1 MASQPPAGSGP
12 MPASSAGPDRGS
24 GAPPEPSPTS
34 RAKRR
39 RDTEAQPARP
49 SLVGSQPDASTTTP
63 LTAKGPSTVNGTAA
77 GAVLTALSEEAKLYE
92 ARKDVFMAIAQSV
105 DNVVSCFEGPRKQIA
120 KEATTYVVQ
129 ALKRI
134 MGNGTAAPTPSR
146 NWAKVVASAESA
158 APAPAQ
164 APAPAPARTQN
175 PIHPQAQTQTLA
187 QPKEDLRVFARIPEE
202 GLTAARKH
210 APFALRRKV
219 CQALGLQL
227 ADIPHIYHIATGY
240 SLRPLNKQFQ
250 QALLTDKQKLADSLG
265 AYKVET
271 PTKWFTYVV
280 PRCPAKLWTIDGDA
294 LDPAT
299 LVEEEVFAQTG
310 CKPIRARQSQL
321 GVNPITNEVS
331 WIISFSAEVL
341 PFRLFNQ
348 SSRSQL
354 IQKKKTIA
362 RHDPGCQGYHSNRYC
377 NRQPLCGNCSRP
389 SGSHETWPCIARP
402 KCANCAGPFQANH
415 KGCPARPLVVN
426 GSPTLPGRKELSRIR
441 KAGQKA
447 YEALYQSSQAGTH
460 ARSTQQPS
468 NSLTSPQPGSKRPRA
483 PTPTQDSIIVAD
495 VSDTASSSSMEEDE
509 TEAEADVSDSNPILP
524 PLPTQHTPATS
535 SSRVQRVAQKPDYN
549 VINAYTHLDLDS
561 EQ

>member
-1 MASQPPAGSGP
+1 MASQPPAGPGSP
-12 MPASSAGPDRGS
+12 PAPSAGPDRGS

-39 RDTEAQPARP
+39 RGTEAQPFQP
-49 SLVGSQPDASTTTP
+49 SLVGSKPDASTTAP
-63 LTAKGPSTVNGTAA
+63 LTAKGPTTITGTAT
-77 GAVLTALSEEAKLYE
+77 GAVLTALDEEAKHYE
-92 ARKDVFMAIAQSV
+92 ARKDVFIAIAQSV
-105 DNVVSCFEGPRKQIA
+105 DNVVSCFEGPTKQIA
-120 KEATTYVVQ
+120 KEATAYVIQ

-134 MGNGTAAPTPSR
+134 MGNEA
-146 NWAKVVASAESA
+146 A
-158 APAPAQ
+158 APAPRRNWADVAAS
-164 APAPAPARTQN
+164 APATAPAPARNATRNPTQ
-175 PIHPQAQTQTLA
+175 PQAQAQTQPQALTQL
-187 QPKEDLRVFARIPEE
+187 KEDLRVFARIPEE
-202 GLTAARKH
+202 GLGAARKH
-210 APFALRRKV
+210 APFTLRRTV
-219 CQALGLQL
+219 CQALSLQL

-240 SLRPLNKQFQ
+240 SLRPLNKQVQ
-250 QALLTDKQKLADSLG
+250 QTLLANRQKLADSLG

-280 PRCPAKLWTIDGDA
+280 PRCPAKLWSLDGEA

-310 CKPIRARQSQL
+310 CKPTRARQSQL
-321 GVNPITNEVS
+321 GINPITNEVS

-354 IQKKKTIA
+354 IQKKKTLI
-362 RHDPGCQGYHSNRYC
+362 RHDPDCQGYHSNRYC
-377 NRQPLCGNCSRP
+377 NRQPLCSNCSRP
-389 SGSHETWPCIARP
+389 AGSHETWPCIARP

-415 KGCPARPLVVN
+415 KDCPARPLVVN
-426 GSPTLPGRKELSRIR
+426 GSPTLPSRKELSRIR

-509 TEAEADVSDSNPILP
+509 TEAEVDVSDSNPILP
-524 PLPTQHTPATS
+524 PLPTQHAPATS

>member
-1 MASQPPAGSGP
+1 
-12 MPASSAGPDRGS
+12 
-24 GAPPEPSPTS
+24 
-34 RAKRR
+34 
-39 RDTEAQPARP
+39 
-49 SLVGSQPDASTTTP
+49 
-63 LTAKGPSTVNGTAA
+63 
-77 GAVLTALSEEAKLYE
+77 
-92 ARKDVFMAIAQSV
+92 MAIAQSV

-164 APAPAPARTQN
+164 APAPAPAPARTQN
-175 PIHPQAQTQTLA
+175 PIHLQAQTQTLA

-240 SLRPLNKQFQ
+240 SLRPLNKQVQ

-447 YEALYQSSQAGTH
+447 YEALYQNSQA
-460 ARSTQQPS
+460 STQATDNHQRSSGDP
-468 NSLTSPQPGSKRPRA
+468 TRHQPGSKRPRA
-483 PTPTQDSIIVAD
+483 PTPAQDSITVAD
-495 VSDTASSSSMEEDE
+495 ASDTASSSSMDEDE
-509 TEAEADVSDSNPILP
+509 NEAEADVYINNNPDLP
-524 PLPTQHTPATS
+524 PLPTQHTPPRL
-535 SSRVQRVAQKPDYN
+535 SSRAQRVAQKPDYN
-549 VINAYTHLDLDS
+549 VTNAYTHLDLDS

>member
-1 MASQPPAGSGP
+1 MASQPPAGPGSP
-12 MPASSAGPDRGS
+12 PAPSAGPDRGS
-24 GAPPEPSPTS
+24 GTPPEPSPTS

-39 RDTEAQPARP
+39 RGTEAQPSQP
-49 SLVGSQPDASTTTP
+49 SLVGSKPDASTTAP
-63 LTAKGPSTVNGTAA
+63 LTAKGPTTITGTAT
-77 GAVLTALSEEAKLYE
+77 GAVLTALDEEAKHYE
-92 ARKDVFMAIAQSV
+92 ARKDVFIAIAQSV

-120 KEATTYVVQ
+120 KEATAYVIQ

-134 MGNGTAAPTPSR
+134 MGNEA
-146 NWAKVVASAESA
+146 A
-158 APAPAQ
+158 APAPRRNWADPQ
-164 APAPAPARTQN
+164 A
-175 PIHPQAQTQTLA
+175 QAQTQPQALTQL
-187 QPKEDLRVFARIPEE
+187 KEDLRVFARIPEE
-202 GLTAARKH
+202 GLGAARKH
-210 APFALRRKV
+210 APFTLRRTV
-219 CQALGLQL
+219 CQALSLQL

-240 SLRPLNKQFQ
+240 SLRPLNRQVQ
-250 QALLTDKQKLADSLG
+250 QTLLANRQKLADSLG

-280 PRCPAKLWTIDGDA
+280 PRCPAKLWSLDGEA

-310 CKPIRARQSQL
+310 C
-321 GVNPITNEVS
+321 
-331 WIISFSAEVL
+331 
-341 PFRLFNQ
+341 
-348 SSRSQL
+348 
-354 IQKKKTIA
+354 
-362 RHDPGCQGYHSNRYC
+362 
-377 NRQPLCGNCSRP
+377 
-389 SGSHETWPCIARP
+389 
-402 KCANCAGPFQANH
+402 
-415 KGCPARPLVVN
+415 
-426 GSPTLPGRKELSRIR
+426 RKELSRIR

-509 TEAEADVSDSNPILP
+509 NEAEADVSDNNPILP

>member
-1 MASQPPAGSGP
+1 MASQPPAGPGSP
-12 MPASSAGPDRGS
+12 PAPSAGPDRGS
-24 GAPPEPSPTS
+24 GTPPEPSPTS

-39 RDTEAQPARP
+39 RGTEAQPSQP
-49 SLVGSQPDASTTTP
+49 SLVGSKPDASTTAP
-63 LTAKGPSTVNGTAA
+63 LTAKGPTTITGTAT
-77 GAVLTALSEEAKLYE
+77 GAVLTALDEEAKHYE
-92 ARKDVFMAIAQSV
+92 ARKDVFIAIAQSV

-120 KEATTYVVQ
+120 KEATAYVIQ

-134 MGNGTAAPTPSR
+134 MGNEA
-146 NWAKVVASAESA
+146 A
-158 APAPAQ
+158 APAPRRNWADPQ
-164 APAPAPARTQN
+164 A
-175 PIHPQAQTQTLA
+175 QAQTQPQALTQL
-187 QPKEDLRVFARIPEE
+187 KEDLRVFTRIPEE
-202 GLTAARKH
+202 GLGAARKH
-210 APFALRRKV
+210 APFTLRRTV
-219 CQALGLQL
+219 CQALSLQL

-240 SLRPLNKQFQ
+240 SLRPLNRQVQ
-250 QALLTDKQKLADSLG
+250 QTLLANRQKLADSLG

-280 PRCPAKLWTIDGDA
+280 PRCPAKLWSLDGEA

-310 CKPIRARQSQL
+310 C
-321 GVNPITNEVS
+321 
-331 WIISFSAEVL
+331 
-341 PFRLFNQ
+341 
-348 SSRSQL
+348 
-354 IQKKKTIA
+354 
-362 RHDPGCQGYHSNRYC
+362 
-377 NRQPLCGNCSRP
+377 
-389 SGSHETWPCIARP
+389 
-402 KCANCAGPFQANH
+402 
-415 KGCPARPLVVN
+415 
-426 GSPTLPGRKELSRIR
+426 RKELSRIR

-509 TEAEADVSDSNPILP
+509 NEAEADVSDSNPILP